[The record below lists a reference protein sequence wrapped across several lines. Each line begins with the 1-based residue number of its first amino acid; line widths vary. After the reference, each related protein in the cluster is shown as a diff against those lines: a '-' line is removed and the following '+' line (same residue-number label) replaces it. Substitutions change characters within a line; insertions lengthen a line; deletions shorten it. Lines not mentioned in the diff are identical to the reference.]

1 MAGEGERVRPPDGA
15 QGEKTLPA
23 SNIRDSSAGRR
34 AGRKQD
40 KKWEACFLNRDT
52 RVRIRGKGECM
63 AGKGERMRPPDGAQ
77 GEKTLPA
84 SNIMERFVRRETRG
98 EKTG

>member
-1 MAGEGERVRPPDGA
+1 M
-15 QGEKTLPA
+15 
-23 SNIRDSSAGRR
+23 
-34 AGRKQD
+34 
-40 KKWEACFLNRDT
+40 NRDT